1 MYIKYRK
8 KLDIKKITV
17 NYDFNFNVPCDLLF
31 SRIASFTMDKIVNQT
46 WNLISS
52 GELIIF
58 NGNLDIKND
67 YFLMK
72 GKLYENKKIE
82 NKFNIIVY
90 SNNSNLI
97 NISCETTNEIFDN
110 F

>member
-1 MYIKYRK
+1 MY
-8 KLDIKKITV
+8 
-17 NYDFNFNVPCDLLF
+17 
-31 SRIASFTMDKIVNQT
+31 KIVNQKG
-46 WNLISS
+46 NLISS
-52 GELIIF
+52 RELISF
-58 NGNLDIKND
+58 NGNLEIKND

-72 GKLYENKKIE
+72 GKLDENKKIE
-82 NKFNIIVY
+82 NKFNITVY